1 MINGSIT
8 SGNVD
13 VESYNHPDLVQ
24 NIQDVLKEHTVE
36 HVIEDLA
43 ELYKTALARC
53 IISIIL
59 SIISLVISSILLYGI
74 HQAKFKYILPTLVWN
89 PMSLAIET
97 VEMISIVFLNRCI
110 DCNDYIIEMPATVL
124 LAVCLLTLEVDGCC
138 SREDRNVISI
148 FIVNTIIQYCLL
160 EK

>member
-8 SGNVD
+8 SGKVD

-43 ELYKTALARC
+43 ELYMTALARC

-59 SIISLVISSILLYGI
+59 SILLYGI
-74 HQAKFKYILPTLVWN
+74 HQAKFK
-89 PMSLAIET
+89 
-97 VEMISIVFLNRCI
+97 
-110 DCNDYIIEMPATVL
+110 
-124 LAVCLLTLEVDGCC
+124 
-138 SREDRNVISI
+138 
-148 FIVNTIIQYCLL
+148 
-160 EK
+160 